1 MTSDRREGWNQR
13 DDRKNYVG
21 LYVLYS
27 LYVTHF
33 IYCRM
38 KYHKYLRHVPFKG
51 AKCEIFFLF
60 YSRNLYTRKPLW
72 IGDTGTERKY

>member
-1 MTSDRREGWNQR
+1 MTSDWREGWNQR

-38 KYHKYLRHVPFKG
+38 KYYKYLRHVPFKVP
-51 AKCEIFFLF
+51 KYEFFSRLF
-60 YSRNLYTRKPLW
+60 SQFSTLKPLC
-72 IGDTGTERKY
+72 IGDFGPERKY